1 MFKPQ
6 SDSKLQFPIVLV
18 FSLPWLI
25 HALPIASMFTS
36 LSINYITSRNP
47 MSQFVLS
54 KLMIVEIKSLLK
66 QLEIIYLYL
75 TDEMTFSR
83 FPVQKSIR
91 SIETRTIVL
100 C

>member
-1 MFKPQ
+1 
-6 SDSKLQFPIVLV
+6 
-18 FSLPWLI
+18 
-25 HALPIASMFTS
+25 
-36 LSINYITSRNP
+36 

-66 QLEIIYLYL
+66 QQEIIYLYL

-83 FPVQKSIR
+83 FPVKKSIR